1 MLSAICIHR
10 EFNVWYTGKSS
21 PIVEWLRALARKAH
35 ADCGG
40 RGVGAIG
47 MCFTGGFAL
56 AMMTE
61 STVVA
66 PVLSQPSYVGGPGWQ
81 AFFGVL
87 NSLVG
92 CGHMSGLLAR
102 RIWPL
107 ALMKS
112 DGLGPD
118 HCGELCAHDG

>member
-1 MLSAICIHR
+1 M
-10 EFNVWYTGKSS
+10 
-21 PIVEWLRALARKAH
+21 
-35 ADCGG
+35 
-40 RGVGAIG
+40 
-47 MCFTGGFAL
+47 
-56 AMMTE
+56 
-61 STVVA
+61 
-66 PVLSQPSYVGGPGWQ
+66 QPSYVDGPGWQ
-81 AFFGVL
+81 AFFGVV
-87 NSLVG
+87 NGLVG